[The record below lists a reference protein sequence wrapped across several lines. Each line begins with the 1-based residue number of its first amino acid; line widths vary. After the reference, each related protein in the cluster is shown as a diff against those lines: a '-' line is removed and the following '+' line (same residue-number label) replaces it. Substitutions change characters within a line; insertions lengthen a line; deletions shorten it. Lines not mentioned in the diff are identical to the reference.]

1 MKVILRSDITR
12 VGKRGD
18 IIEVSDGY
26 GRNYLLPRG
35 LAMKATDGAVDQAAK
50 MRRAR
55 DLRDA
60 SDREASQTIA
70 STLVPKV
77 IQITAK
83 AGKEG
88 RLFGSVTSADI
99 VEAVAAQT
107 GIELDRRNLDVD
119 AIKTVG
125 EHTVTAK
132 LHSDVSFPI
141 RLEVTAVV

>member
-1 MKVILRSDITR
+1 
-12 VGKRGD
+12 
-18 IIEVSDGY
+18 
-26 GRNYLLPRG
+26 
-35 LAMKATDGAVDQAAK
+35 

-60 SDREASQTIA
+60 SDRESAQTIA

-99 VEAVAAQT
+99 VDAIASQT
-107 GIELDRRNLDVD
+107 GIDLDRKTLDVD

-141 RLEVTAVV
+141 RLEVSAI

>member
-1 MKVILRSDITR
+1 MRVILRSDLDR

-18 IIEVSDGY
+18 IIDVADGY

-35 LAMKATDGAVDQAAK
+35 LAIRATEGAVDQAAK

-60 SDREASQTIA
+60 SDRESAQTIA

-99 VEAVAAQT
+99 VEAIESQT
-107 GIELDRRNLDVD
+107 GIELDRKTLDVD

-141 RLEVTAVV
+141 RLEVTAV